1 MKTKDLQAPWISKGI
16 KKSSKRKKKL
26 YIKFLK
32 DESIQNEQIHKYYN
46 IFLKN
51 FGKKLSKHTTNL
63 YLKLRLHLFVY

>member
-1 MKTKDLQAPWISKGI
+1 MDKQRN
-16 KKSSKRKKKL
+16 KKIVWAKKKL

-32 DESIQNEQIHKYYN
+32 DESIHDEQIYKYYN

-51 FGKKLSKHTTNL
+51 YGKKLSKHTTNL